1 MKNTIH
7 QFRISQEDMDYLYT
21 SAQGRMK
28 ANPDAA
34 DRFSKIIQE
43 FPRFKTEKEALQR
56 AIKLIKESQSDFQIW
71 AKIEKGDDGIYRV
84 QNWWIVTDDAKVK
97 QAAEY
102 IGMALM
108 YDDIRFSRI
117 ISDNVKLDDVVSY
130 W

>member
-1 MKNTIH
+1 
-7 QFRISQEDMDYLYT
+7 MDYLYT

-56 AIKLIKESQSDFQIW
+56 AIKLIKENQSDFQIW